1 MNKNKYVPGPAV
13 KELELKIKK
22 RKLHEYFSSRLFG
35 NWIRRSVLAID
46 EAGNKHLITDTGEA
60 LLMGDV
66 SIQCQEPL
74 AALARIIHDHKLVLL
89 DIELQERKIALSKK
103 DAEGFMKDTG
113 LCVADTKGRIYRC
126 RNLEIFTGDKVTE
139 LPHEEVFVPET
150 DLLYFKNLESHPISG
165 DRTKAE
171 CRI

>member
-22 RKLHEYFSSRLFG
+22 RKLHEYFSSRLSG

-46 EAGNKHLITDTGEA
+46 EVGNKHLITDTGEA

-74 AALARIIHDHKLVLL
+74 AALARIVHDHKLVLL
-89 DIELQERKIALSKK
+89 NMELHELDIALPKTE
-103 DAEGFMKDTG
+103 AEDFMRNTG
-113 LCVADTKGRIYRC
+113 LYVADTKGQIYRC
-126 RNLEIFTGDKVTE
+126 RNREILTGDKVTE
-139 LPHEEVFVPET
+139 LPHEEVFIPET
-150 DLLYFKNLESHPISG
+150 ALLYFIKLESRPISG
-165 DRTKAE
+165 DYAKSE
-171 CRI
+171 

>member
-22 RKLHEYFSSRLFG
+22 RKLHEYFSSRLSG

-46 EAGNKHLITDTGEA
+46 EVGNKHLITDTGEA

-74 AALARIIHDHKLVLL
+74 AALARIVHDHKLVLL
-89 DIELQERKIALSKK
+89 DMELHELDIALSKTE
-103 DAEGFMKDTG
+103 AEDFMRNTG
-113 LCVADTKGRIYRC
+113 LYVADTKGQIYRC
-126 RNLEIFTGDKVTE
+126 RSDNVTE
-139 LPHEEVFVPET
+139 LPHEEVFIPET
-150 DLLYFKNLESHPISG
+150 ALLYFIKLESRPISG
-165 DRTKAE
+165 DYTKAE
-171 CRI
+171 